1 MATNT
6 RAIRSRIKSVKNTRK
21 ITKAMELVAA
31 SKMRRAV
38 ASVLGTRPF
47 AGLSWETVRSVARVS
62 DTSTHPLLRER
73 QEIRRVL
80 FVLFTSDRGL
90 CGGFNAKMLK
100 EAFRQM
106 RALGQTPI
114 DVLTV
119 GKRGADVMRRAGK
132 TIVASFVDLTNNPK
146 YQDVRP
152 ISRLILEEYQSGK
165 YDKVVIGYTDY
176 VSALT
181 QKPNL
186 VDVLPLSAQD
196 DLGDVGQPSQATE
209 QKTSSEYVF
218 EPSPEAVLDAL
229 LPKIVE
235 TLVWQALL
243 ESAASEHSA
252 RMMAMR
258 NASEAA
264 GDMINSLTFTF
275 NQARQAGITREI
287 AEISSGKAALE

>member
-1 MATNT
+1 MPANP
-6 RAIRSRIKSVKNTRK
+6 RIIRRRIKSVRNTRK

-47 AGLSWETVRSVARVS
+47 SGLSWETVRSVARITDS
-62 DTSTHPLLRER
+62 STHPLLAPRA
-73 QEIRRVL
+73 EIKRVL

-90 CGGFNAKMLK
+90 CGGFNSKMLK
-100 EAFRQM
+100 EALQAM
-106 RALGQTPI
+106 NKEGQTPI

-119 GKRGADVMRRAGK
+119 GKRGANVMRRAGK
-132 TIVASFVDLTNNPK
+132 QIVASFVDLTNNPK

-152 ISRLILEEYQSGK
+152 IARLILEEYRSRK
-165 YDKVVIGYTDY
+165 YDKVIVGYTDY
-176 VSALT
+176 ISALT

-186 VDVLPLSAQD
+186 IDLLPLGWGQVFTVAS
-196 DLGDVGQPSQATE
+196 DVEKLNSKDMTL
-209 QKTSSEYVF
+209 F
-218 EPSPEAVLDAL
+218 EPSPMEVLDAL

-235 TLVWQALL
+235 TMIWQALL

-252 RMMAMR
+252 RMIAMR

-264 GDMINSLTFTF
+264 GDMIDSLTFSF